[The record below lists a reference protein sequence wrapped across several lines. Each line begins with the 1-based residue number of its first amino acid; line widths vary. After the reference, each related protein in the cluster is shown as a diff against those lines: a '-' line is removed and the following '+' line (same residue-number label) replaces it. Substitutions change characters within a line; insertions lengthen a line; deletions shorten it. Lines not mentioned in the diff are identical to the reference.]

1 VDETC
6 RNAGE
11 IELVFRPPRRNDVR
25 LLLLMDVGG
34 TMDPYYEPVSQL
46 LTALHEERGL
56 RAFEAY
62 YFHNCIYDSVYSK
75 ARMFRSDA
83 VPTGDLLRRL
93 DRRWKVMIV
102 GDASMHPAELLEPF
116 GNIDPRRV
124 SPTPGIVWLQ
134 RIANHF
140 ERSVWLNPEKPAYWE
155 ADTCRII
162 RRLFPMFHLS
172 IDGMSDAVRTLVG
185 SRQAV
190 QERR

>member
-1 VDETC
+1 
-6 RNAGE
+6 
-11 IELVFRPPRRNDVR
+11 
-25 LLLLMDVGG
+25 
-34 TMDPYYEPVSQL
+34 VS
-46 LTALHEERGL
+46 
-56 RAFEAY
+56 
-62 YFHNCIYDSVYSK
+62 S
-75 ARMFRSDA
+75 
-83 VPTGDLLRRL
+83 
-93 DRRWKVMIV
+93 
-102 GDASMHPAELLEPF
+102 
-116 GNIDPRRV
+116 
-124 SPTPGIVWLQ
+124 TPGIVWLQ